1 MADLLEELSAEHLCT
16 HFVLPL
22 LKLSKFNFLSGSFI
36 NSYLTAP
43 TGSTFLLVKV
53 AEYRFLSRGL
63 LEHPDF
69 NALFTDENG
78 YDYLMYGINR
88 RWKGDLDYFRSGQ
101 YSVMSS
107 IAKDMIFTY
116 SKLPNKVVT
125 PDGRIQTD
133 MRLLA
138 LDRNPALR
146 EWWKREYD
154 IDGFDGELLPKPDKE
169 MYIALETLKE
179 QL

>member
-1 MADLLEELSAEHLCT
+1 
-16 HFVLPL
+16 
-22 LKLSKFNFLSGSFI
+22 
-36 NSYLTAP
+36 
-43 TGSTFLLVKV
+43 
-53 AEYRFLSRGL
+53 
-63 LEHPDF
+63 
-69 NALFTDENG
+69 
-78 YDYLMYGINR
+78 
-88 RWKGDLDYFRSGQ
+88 
-101 YSVMSS
+101 MSS
-107 IAKDMIFTY
+107 VAKDMIFTY

-146 EWWKREYD
+146 QWWKREYD
-154 IDGFDGELLPKPDKE
+154 IDSFDGELLPKPDKG